1 MSKEKKFYIC
11 RFVTQEKLDNIR
23 ELENFVINNFPQDL
37 VFLGYRR
44 IISPPATSQFQ
55 TIEIISDNILIST
68 NPLLLSSN
76 KLFHTYLNRPVCFK
90 ITKEVILESSF
101 ISHDMRSGI
110 GSFHCVFHSGF
121 WGEWGNAIYKL
132 ID

>member
-1 MSKEKKFYIC
+1 MSKEMKFYIC
-11 RFVTQEKLDNIR
+11 RFVTQEKLDNIC
-23 ELENFVINNFPQDL
+23 EIKNFVINNFSQDL

-44 IISPPATSQFQ
+44 IISQSQ

-68 NPLLLSSN
+68 NPLLLSPN
-76 KLFHTYLNRPVCFK
+76 KLFHTSLNRPVCFK
-90 ITKEVILESSF
+90 ITKEVVLKSSF
-101 ISHDMRSGI
+101 LPHDIKSGI
-110 GSFHCVFHSGF
+110 GSFQCIFYTGF

>member
-11 RFVTQEKLDNIR
+11 RFVTQEKLDNIC
-23 ELENFVINNFPQDL
+23 EIKNFVINNFSQDL

-44 IISPPATSQFQ
+44 IISSVISQSQ

-68 NPLLLSSN
+68 NPLLLSLN
-76 KLFHTYLNRPVCFK
+76 KLFHTSLNRPVCFR
-90 ITKEVILESSF
+90 ITKEVVLESSF
-101 ISHDMRSGI
+101 IPYDIKSGI
-110 GSFHCVFHSGF
+110 GSFQCIFYTGF
-121 WGEWGNAIYKL
+121 WGEWGSSIYKL